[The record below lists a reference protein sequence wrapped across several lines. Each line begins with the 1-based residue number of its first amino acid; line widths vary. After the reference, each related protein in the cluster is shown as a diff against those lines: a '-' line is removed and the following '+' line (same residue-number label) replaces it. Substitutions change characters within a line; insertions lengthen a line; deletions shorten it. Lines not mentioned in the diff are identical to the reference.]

1 MASITIPWN
10 DGPGNIVLTL
20 TSAQGN
26 QTVTVTSD
34 TDCIY
39 HQRQQR
45 VTFVVKDGAIH
56 NDVGT
61 ADGHQIRTASG
72 NTIRTLDNSMKVT
85 VMVSVVTPPFSTLFV
100 LSMVTNSGLPACVT
114 ARTTSSQL
122 AALNVIFVLR
132 AFRPVL
138 SAPAVTL
145 TVSLPLPDVLLGTS
159 HCAYAIILI
168 YLICHSKSVEVSMV

>member
-39 HQRQQR
+39 HQRQQW

-85 VMVSVVTPPFSTLFV
+85 VMVTQPATSKRL
-100 LSMVTNSGLPACVT
+100 MVTSQDHIVRTASGNIV
-114 ARTTSSQL
+114 R
-122 AALNVIFVLR
+122 
-132 AFRPVL
+132 L
-138 SAPAVTL
+138 SNN
-145 TVSLPLPDVLLGTS
+145 
-159 HCAYAIILI
+159 
-168 YLICHSKSVEVSMV
+168 

>member
-10 DGPGNIVLTL
+10 DGPGNIVLTY

-61 ADGHQIRTASG
+61 ADGHLIRTASG
-72 NTIRTLDNSMKVT
+72 NTIRTLDNSMKVSVT
-85 VMVSVVTPPFSTLFV
+85 VVQ
-100 LSMVTNSGLPACVT
+100 PASSKHIIVT
-114 ARTTSSQL
+114 ASDHVLVSASGNIIRTST
-122 AALNVIFVLR
+122 N
-132 AFRPVL
+132 
-138 SAPAVTL
+138 T
-145 TVSLPLPDVLLGTS
+145 
-159 HCAYAIILI
+159 
-168 YLICHSKSVEVSMV
+168 

>member
-45 VTFVVKDGAIH
+45 VTFGVKDGAIH

-85 VMVSVVTPPFSTLFV
+85 VMVTQPATSKRL
-100 LSMVTNSGLPACVT
+100 MVTSQDHIVRTASGNIV
-114 ARTTSSQL
+114 R
-122 AALNVIFVLR
+122 
-132 AFRPVL
+132 L
-138 SAPAVTL
+138 SNN
-145 TVSLPLPDVLLGTS
+145 
-159 HCAYAIILI
+159 
-168 YLICHSKSVEVSMV
+168 

>member
-10 DGPGNIVLTL
+10 DGPGNIVLTY

-45 VTFVVKDGAIH
+45 VTFMVKDGAIH

-61 ADGHQIRTASG
+61 ADGHLIRTASG

-85 VMVSVVTPPFSTLFV
+85 VLVTQLATTKRL
-100 LSMVTNSGLPACVT
+100 MVTAQDHIVCTASG
-114 ARTTSSQL
+114 
-122 AALNVIFVLR
+122 N
-132 AFRPVL
+132 
-138 SAPAVTL
+138 
-145 TVSLPLPDVLLGTS
+145 
-159 HCAYAIILI
+159 
-168 YLICHSKSVEVSMV
+168 MVRINN

>member
-85 VMVSVVTPPFSTLFV
+85 VMVTQPATSKRL
-100 LSMVTNSGLPACVT
+100 MVTSQDHIVRTASGNIV
-114 ARTTSSQL
+114 R
-122 AALNVIFVLR
+122 
-132 AFRPVL
+132 L
-138 SAPAVTL
+138 SNN
-145 TVSLPLPDVLLGTS
+145 
-159 HCAYAIILI
+159 
-168 YLICHSKSVEVSMV
+168 

>member
-10 DGPGNIVLTL
+10 DGPGNIVLTY

-61 ADGHQIRTASG
+61 ADGHLIRTASG

-85 VMVSVVTPPFSTLFV
+85 VIVTQPSTSKRL
-100 LSMVTNSGLPACVT
+100 MVTAQDHIVCTASG
-114 ARTTSSQL
+114 
-122 AALNVIFVLR
+122 N
-132 AFRPVL
+132 
-138 SAPAVTL
+138 
-145 TVSLPLPDVLLGTS
+145 
-159 HCAYAIILI
+159 
-168 YLICHSKSVEVSMV
+168 MVRINN

>member
-10 DGPGNIVLTL
+10 DGPGNIVLTY

-45 VTFVVKDGAIH
+45 VTFMVKDGAIH

-61 ADGHQIRTASG
+61 ADGHLIRTASG

-85 VMVSVVTPPFSTLFV
+85 VIVTQPATSKRL
-100 LSMVTNSGLPACVT
+100 MVTAQDHIVCTASG
-114 ARTTSSQL
+114 
-122 AALNVIFVLR
+122 N
-132 AFRPVL
+132 
-138 SAPAVTL
+138 
-145 TVSLPLPDVLLGTS
+145 
-159 HCAYAIILI
+159 
-168 YLICHSKSVEVSMV
+168 MVRINN

>member
-10 DGPGNIVLTL
+10 DGPGNIVLTY

-56 NDVGT
+56 NDVVT
-61 ADGHQIRTASG
+61 ADGHLIRTASG

-85 VMVSVVTPPFSTLFV
+85 VIVTQPATSKRL
-100 LSMVTNSGLPACVT
+100 MVTAQDHIVCTASGNIVRIA
-114 ARTTSSQL
+114 
-122 AALNVIFVLR
+122 NN
-132 AFRPVL
+132 
-138 SAPAVTL
+138 
-145 TVSLPLPDVLLGTS
+145 
-159 HCAYAIILI
+159 
-168 YLICHSKSVEVSMV
+168 